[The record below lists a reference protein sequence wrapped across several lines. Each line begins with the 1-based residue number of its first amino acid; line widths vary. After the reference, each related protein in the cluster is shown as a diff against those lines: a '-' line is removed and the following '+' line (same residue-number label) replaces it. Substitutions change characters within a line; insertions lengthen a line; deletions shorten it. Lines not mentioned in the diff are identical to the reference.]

1 VTTDPQVLRD
11 LLREQR
17 TTNSILR
24 AAFRPQLEELQGRV
38 AEDPVMCSVLRCLS
52 SGPVAAG
59 DLKAKVTS
67 DTSSSER
74 TVNRR
79 LADMQA
85 LGLIEQRG
93 AGGRVTYEST
103 GLVTCD

>member
-1 VTTDPQVLRD
+1 MATDPQVLKD

-24 AAFRPQLEELQGRV
+24 AAFRPQLEELQSRV
-38 AEDPVMCSVLRCLS
+38 VEDPVMASVLRHLS
-52 SGPVAAG
+52 DGALAAG
-59 DLKAKVTS
+59 DLKAKVTG

-85 LGLIEQRG
+85 LGLIDQRG

-103 GLVTCD
+103 GLVSID